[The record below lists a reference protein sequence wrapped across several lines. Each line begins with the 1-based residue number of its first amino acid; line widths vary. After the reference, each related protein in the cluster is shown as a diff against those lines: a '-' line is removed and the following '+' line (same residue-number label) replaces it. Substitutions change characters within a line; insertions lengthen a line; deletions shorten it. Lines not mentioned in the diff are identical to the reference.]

1 MKIVGTG
8 IVSGV
13 YNPNTFVIKFT
24 VKNYIEDAIAYPADL
39 APDEPNKGDPV
50 LIYETETIFGYSFL
64 YTKLRLK
71 DHIRMKLGNSSI
83 EIHDDRINVNTENG
97 NTVIITSDGNI
108 TVSSKSDINIE
119 SSGGAVTVKG
129 TSSVNIESSGTINL
143 KGNIKSNAKGNPAAK
158 GPFCAIPVCPVT
170 NLPHTTNIVME

>member
-13 YNPNTFVIKFT
+13 YDPNTFVIKFT

-39 APDEPNKGDPV
+39 APDEPNVGDPV

-83 EIHDDRINVNTENG
+83 EVHDYQVYIHTENG
-97 NTVIITSDGNI
+97 NEVNVTSDG
-108 TVSSKSDINIE
+108 DINIP
-119 SSGGAVTVKG
+119 SNTGAINIRGKSEVNINCSADVKVKG
-129 TSSVNIESSGTINL
+129 NNITLDGP
-143 KGNIKSNAKGNPAAK
+143 IKSTATNPASTDP
-158 GPFCAIPVCPVT
+158 GPFCAIKTCPVT
-170 NLPHTTNIVME
+170 GLPHTSNSFK